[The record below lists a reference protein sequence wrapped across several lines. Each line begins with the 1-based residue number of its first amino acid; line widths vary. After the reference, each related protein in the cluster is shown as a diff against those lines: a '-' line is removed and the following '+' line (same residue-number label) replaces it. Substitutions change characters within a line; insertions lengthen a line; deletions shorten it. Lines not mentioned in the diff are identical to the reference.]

1 MRIACGAVEISRG
14 MSFNRGIAM
23 GSRCDDQRA
32 STHKTRPTK
41 TKRHGS
47 DSVAFCSVVL
57 LVRQTREVRLH
68 RFALPR
74 TFATLT
80 GLRPMPEQLPMQQR
94 PKRQRL
100 RPKQQS

>member
-1 MRIACGAVEISRG
+1 MQMACGAANVLRYSCRVTRETLG
-14 MSFNRGIAM
+14 TLHDIAQAA
-23 GSRCDDQRA
+23 RN
-32 STHKTRPTK
+32 RPTK

-47 DSVAFCSVVL
+47 DSVAFCFVVL
-57 LVRQTREVRLH
+57 LVRQTSVVCLH
-68 RFALPR
+68 RFASQR

-80 GLRPMPEQLPMQQR
+80 GLRPMPERLPMQQR

>member
-1 MRIACGAVEISRG
+1 MQTACSAADAPRYSDCVTLGTLHDLAAVR
-14 MSFNRGIAM
+14 NR
-23 GSRCDDQRA
+23 
-32 STHKTRPTK
+32 PLK

-47 DSVAFCSVVL
+47 DSVAFCFVVL
-57 LVRQTREVRLH
+57 LVRQTSVACLH
-68 RFALPR
+68 RFASQR

-80 GLRPMPEQLPMQQR
+80 GLRPMPERLPMQQR